1 MTRYSYDATDRALI
15 ASWATGRGD
24 LAHTVARVPPGATDN
39 QALDVVSA
47 LTSLSAALWRS
58 YTHPA
63 VAAGDPDAVDTE
75 AWRRAESR
83 AAFAMVPDWV
93 AEPNLPEADGSLL
106 MAYDQVEESA
116 HSVGRTLYGIGDAE
130 LTEAVTGEV
139 EVEIAAVQ
147 SAELGDLCGRAQQA
161 VLLTRA
167 DASPVQVA
175 AAHELLAADP
185 LGSIEMFTDLDPT
198 AAAVAAAHWLGAAA
212 AVAADRA
219 GIDPTQVVLEADD
232 IESLCV
238 LTPTLVLERLGIG
251 ESSRAIV
258 IDLVED
264 AMHVAEGLLR
274 DPGEI
279 VERVAQINQQAAEL
293 GQHGEEMRQALLNEF
308 RATVLDPARPALDL
322 LEDLLGGIRGCWLLF
337 HEHAEYEDGDDVDED
352 DEEEPDTEAEDELED
367 EDDAEDTEE
376 DDAEDESE
384 SPDDEF
390 EDDDTFAAHSKRID
404 AEFLAE
410 VRAAARASAFLL

>member
-1 MTRYSYDATDRALI
+1 MTRYSYDAADRALI

-24 LAHTVARVPPGATDN
+24 LAHTVARFPLDSTDN
-39 QALDVVSA
+39 QALDIGAA
-47 LTSLSAALWRS
+47 LASLSVALWRA

-63 VAAGDPDAVDTE
+63 VAAGDPEAVDTE

-83 AAFAMVPDWV
+83 AAFALVPDWV
-93 AEPNLPEADGSLL
+93 ARPNLPEADGSLL
-106 MAYDQVEESA
+106 MAYDRVEESA
-116 HSVGRTLYGIGDAE
+116 HRVGRALHAVGDPD
-130 LTEAVTGEV
+130 LTESVAAEV
-139 EVEIAAVQ
+139 DLEIAAVQ

-185 LGSIEMFTDLDPT
+185 LGTIEVFTDLDPT

-212 AVAADRA
+212 EVAADRS
-219 GIDPTQVVLEADD
+219 GIALTEVVMEADG

-238 LTPTLVLERLGIG
+238 ETPTLVLERLGIG
-251 ESSRAIV
+251 ESPRAIV
-258 IDLVED
+258 IDLIED
-264 AMHVAEGLLR
+264 AMHVAEGMLR

-293 GQHGEEMRQALLNEF
+293 GDLGEDVRRAMLEEF
-308 RATVLDPARPALDL
+308 RATALDPARPALDL

-337 HEHAEYEDGDDVDED
+337 HEHAEFVGGEDGGEDGD
-352 DEEEPDTEAEDELED
+352 EAGGGTGGASAGFVADL
-367 EDDAEDTEE
+367 EDDAAL
-376 DDAEDESE
+376 AEESE
-384 SPDDEF
+384 
-390 EDDDTFAAHSKRID
+390 RID

-410 VRAAARASAFLL
+410 VRAAAQAGSFLL

>member
-24 LAHTVARVPPGATDN
+24 LAHTVARFPPDSTGN
-39 QALDVVSA
+39 EALDIAAA
-47 LTSLSAALWRS
+47 LAALSTALWRS

-63 VAAGDPDAVDTE
+63 VAAGDPEAVDTE

-93 AEPNLPEADGSLL
+93 ARPNLPAADGSLL
-106 MAYDQVEESA
+106 MAYDRVEENA
-116 HSVGRTLYGIGDAE
+116 HLVGRALHAVGDPE
-130 LTEAVTGEV
+130 LTESVAAEV

-147 SAELGDLCGRAQQA
+147 SAELGDLGGRAQQA

-185 LGSIEMFTDLDPT
+185 LGTIEVFTDLDPT

-212 AVAADRA
+212 EVAADRA
-219 GIDPTQVVLEADD
+219 GIDLSQVVAEADD

-238 LTPTLVLERLGIG
+238 QTPTLVLERLSIG
-251 ESSRAIV
+251 ESPRAIV
-258 IDLVED
+258 IDLIED

-279 VERVAQINQQAAEL
+279 VARVAEINQQAAEL
-293 GQHGEEMRQALLNEF
+293 GELGEEVRQSMLTEF
-308 RATVLDPARPALDL
+308 RATALDPARPALDL

-337 HEHAEYEDGDDVDED
+337 HEHAEFVEGLADDED
-352 DEEEPDTEAEDELED
+352 EGDEAEGGAGTLAQELED
-367 EDDAEDTEE
+367 DSALAE
-376 DDAEDESE
+376 ESE
-384 SPDDEF
+384 
-390 EDDDTFAAHSKRID
+390 RID

-410 VRAAARASAFLL
+410 VRAAAQAGSFLL